1 MLGGSDCSIHRTLAN
16 FLLPKGMKI
25 ICLLAVATLCSAGL
39 CPRVLAQETPLVV
52 ADFNKP
58 GNLSNIDSEFGT
70 WDKDPNDVTQSCRM
84 KFVKDDAIGSKEGMS
99 VRLEYDV
106 DSPNPAYNGFWLK
119 LDNADTS
126 NYRILHFYIRG
137 DAETG
142 FTSRIKIEIK
152 DKKGGKDTH
161 VVENISE
168 KWQKIS
174 IPLKP
179 DRSIKK
185 QLLEFTIV
193 FDDVTS
199 RPKKGAILI
208 DEIEFSGARN

>member
-1 MLGGSDCSIHRTLAN
+1 
-16 FLLPKGMKI
+16 MKI
-25 ICLLAVATLCSAGL
+25 IYLLAVATLCLAGL
-39 CPRVLAQETPLVV
+39 CPRVLAQETLAV

-58 GNLSNIDSEFGT
+58 GSSSNIGSAFGT
-70 WDKDPNDVTQSCRM
+70 WDKDPNDATQSCRM

-106 DSPNPAYNGFWLK
+106 DSPNAAYNGFWLK

-152 DKKGGKDTH
+152 DKRGGKDTH

>member
-1 MLGGSDCSIHRTLAN
+1 ME
-16 FLLPKGMKI
+16 I
-25 ICLLAVATLCSAGL
+25 IYLLAVATLCLAGL
-39 CPRVLAQETPLVV
+39 CPRVLGQETLAV

-58 GNLSNIDSEFGT
+58 GSSSNIGSAFGT

-137 DAETG
+137 DAQTG

-199 RPKKGAILI
+199 RPKQGAILI
-208 DEIEFSGARN
+208 DEIEFSGSPN